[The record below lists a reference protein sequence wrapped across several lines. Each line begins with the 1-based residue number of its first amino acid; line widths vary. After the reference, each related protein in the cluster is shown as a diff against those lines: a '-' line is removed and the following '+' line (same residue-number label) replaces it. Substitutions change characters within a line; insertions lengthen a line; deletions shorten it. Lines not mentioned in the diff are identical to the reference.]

1 MDEIH
6 VNNINEINFHPILKD
21 IENIFWFFLLSVRTL
36 SNDDIQNTLRILNKQ
51 EGYGAFDQMLDKFNT
66 STDLKIEKRENIAT
80 SKLNIIKE
88 MNFMGKAMAV
98 LTCELLSAS
107 DYFLEIRDDKELKFL
122 KYIRNGAA
130 HNNKFDLKYR
140 YGKNKGQWMLGEKEI
155 IEWNNSKIS
164 RELQDKEVFNGFISM
179 PSIFL
184 LAKHFSERLENIDRK
199 K

>member
-66 STDLKIEKRENIAT
+66 STDLKIEKKGNIAT

-88 MNFMGKAMAV
+88 MNFMGKAMV
-98 LTCELLSAS
+98 VFLYELLYAS
-107 DYFLEIRDDKELKFL
+107 DYFTEIKEDQEFKFL

-140 YGKNKGQWMLGEKEI
+140 YGKNKGQWILGEKEI
-155 IEWNNSKIS
+155 IEWNNFKIT

-184 LAKHFSERLENIDRK
+184 LAKHFSGRLENIDRK

>member
-6 VNNINEINFHPILKD
+6 VNNINEINFHPVLKD
-21 IENIFWFFLLSVRTL
+21 IENIFWFFLLSIRTL

-66 STDLKIEKRENIAT
+66 STDLKIEKRGNIAT

-88 MNFMGKAMAV
+88 MNFMGKAMV
-98 LTCELLSAS
+98 VFLYELLYAS
-107 DYFLEIRDDKELKFL
+107 DYFTEINEDQEFKFL

-140 YGKNKGQWMLGEKEI
+140 YGRNKGQWMLGEKEI
-155 IEWNNSKIS
+155 IEWNNFKIT
-164 RELQDKEVFNGFISM
+164 RELQDKEVFNVFISM

-184 LAKHFSERLENIDRK
+184 LAKHFSGRLENIDGK

>member
-6 VNNINEINFHPILKD
+6 VNNINEINFHPVLKD

-51 EGYGAFDQMLDKFNT
+51 KGYGAFDQMLDKFNT
-66 STDLKIEKRENIAT
+66 STDLKIEKRGNIAT

-88 MNFMGKAMAV
+88 MNFMGKAMV
-98 LTCELLSAS
+98 VFLYELLYAS
-107 DYFLEIRDDKELKFL
+107 DYFTEIKEDQEFKFL

-130 HNNKFDLKYR
+130 HNNKFGLKYR
-140 YGKNKGQWMLGEKEI
+140 YGKNKGQWILGEKEI
-155 IEWNNSKIS
+155 IEWNNFKIT

-184 LAKHFSERLENIDRK
+184 LAKHFSGRLENIDRK